1 MYMDIITY
9 MKSYKYM
16 YMGIITYMKLCRV
29 LFEMYA
35 IVAMQHMKHINSPQ
49 NFLDFLKVHNELET
63 YRPTDNK
70 NKYIENFS

>member
-35 IVAMQHMKHINSPQ
+35 IVAM
-49 NFLDFLKVHNELET
+49 
-63 YRPTDNK
+63 
-70 NKYIENFS
+70 

>member
-1 MYMDIITY
+1 MHIYSVKCYEHHMDIITY

-35 IVAMQHMKHINSPQ
+35 IVAM
-49 NFLDFLKVHNELET
+49 
-63 YRPTDNK
+63 
-70 NKYIENFS
+70 